1 MDVAITCFENVE
13 VDFVFP
19 ARYGCLCVSV
29 EMSHSINIRGRLM
42 LLDRPVVMG
51 ILNVTDDSFYDGSRI
66 ASPAEL
72 VCRAKAMLEAGAGIL
87 DVGACSTRPGATP
100 VGEDVELARLHS
112 ALEVLDRELP
122 GAVVSVDTFR
132 AAVVRE
138 CAASHNVSIINDV
151 SGFEW
156 DGKMLDAVAACG
168 LPYVLTHSMGFAGEA
183 VEYGDF
189 MPQVLQ
195 RLAAKMWQLRQ
206 VGVADV
212 IVDPGFGFGK
222 SVEQNYR
229 MLSSLRDF
237 EMLDA
242 PLLVGLSRK
251 SMITRLLGIEV
262 GEALAATTALNL
274 VAVRN
279 GADILRVHDVK
290 EAVQAVELA
299 RAMDFGK

>member
-1 MDVAITCFENVE
+1 MKMSYTINV
-13 VDFVFP
+13 
-19 ARYGCLCVSV
+19 
-29 EMSHSINIRGRLM
+29 RGRL
-42 LLDRPVVMG
+42 LQLDKPVVMG
-51 ILNVTDDSFYDGSRI
+51 ILNITDDSFFDGSRV
-66 ASPAEL
+66 ASPVEL
-72 VCRAKAMLEAGAGIL
+72 VDRAKSMLDAGAAIL

-100 VGEDVELARLHS
+100 VGQDVELARLHS
-112 ALEVLDRELP
+112 ALELLDKELP
-122 GAVVSVDTFR
+122 TAVVSVDTFR

-138 CAASHNVSIINDV
+138 CAAVHNVSIINDV
-151 SGFEW
+151 SCLEW
-156 DGKMLDAVAACG
+156 DDDMFSAVVDSK
-168 LPYVLTHSMGFAGEA
+168 LPYILTHSLGLAGNA
-183 VEYGDF
+183 VEYSDF

-206 VGVADV
+206 AGVADV

-229 MLSSLRDF
+229 MLASLRDF

-251 SMITRLLGIEV
+251 SMITRLLDIEP

-279 GADILRVHDVK
+279 GANILRVHDVE
-290 EAVQAVELA
+290 EAVQAIKLA
-299 RAMDFGK
+299 LAMDFD

>member
-1 MDVAITCFENVE
+1 MKMSYTINV
-13 VDFVFP
+13 
-19 ARYGCLCVSV
+19 
-29 EMSHSINIRGRLM
+29 RGRL
-42 LLDRPVVMG
+42 LQLDKPVVMG
-51 ILNVTDDSFYDGSRI
+51 ILNITDDSFFDGSRV
-66 ASPAEL
+66 ASPVEL
-72 VCRAKAMLEAGAGIL
+72 VDRAKSMLDAGAAIL

-100 VGEDVELARLHS
+100 VGQDVELARLHS
-112 ALEVLDRELP
+112 ALELLDKELP
-122 GAVVSVDTFR
+122 TAVVSVDTFR

-138 CAASHNVSIINDV
+138 CAAVHNVSIINDV
-151 SGFEW
+151 SCLEW
-156 DGKMLDAVAACG
+156 DDDMFSAVVDSK
-168 LPYVLTHSMGFAGEA
+168 LPYILTHSLGLAGNA
-183 VEYGDF
+183 VEYSDF

-206 VGVADV
+206 AGVADV

-229 MLSSLRDF
+229 MLASLRDF

-251 SMITRLLGIEV
+251 SMITRLLDIEP

-279 GADILRVHDVK
+279 GANILRVHDVE
-290 EAVQAVELA
+290 EAVQAIKLA
-299 RAMDFGK
+299 LAMDFDK

>member
-1 MDVAITCFENVE
+1 MKKAV
-13 VDFVFP
+13 
-19 ARYGCLCVSV
+19 
-29 EMSHSINIRGRLM
+29 SINVRGRLVTF
-42 LLDRPVVMG
+42 DKPVVMG
-51 ILNVTDDSFYDGSRI
+51 ILNITDDSFFDGSRV
-66 ASPAEL
+66 ASPVEL
-72 VCRAKAMLEAGAGIL
+72 ALRARAMLDAGAAIL

-100 VGEDVELARLHS
+100 VCQELEMVRLHS
-112 ALEVLDRELP
+112 ALEVLDSEVPQAL
-122 GAVVSVDTFR
+122 VSIDTFR
-132 AAVVRE
+132 GAVVRE
-138 CAASHNVSIINDV
+138 CAALHNVSIINDV

-156 DGKMLDAVAACG
+156 DGDMFDAVAACG
-168 LPYVLTHSMGFAGEA
+168 LPYVLTHSMGLAGEA
-183 VEYGDF
+183 VEYTDF

-229 MLSSLRDF
+229 MLASLRDF

-251 SMITRLLGIEV
+251 SMITRLLDIEA

-279 GADILRVHDVK
+279 GAHILRVHDVK
-290 EAVQAVELA
+290 EAVQAVKLA
-299 RAMDFGK
+299 GAMDFDR